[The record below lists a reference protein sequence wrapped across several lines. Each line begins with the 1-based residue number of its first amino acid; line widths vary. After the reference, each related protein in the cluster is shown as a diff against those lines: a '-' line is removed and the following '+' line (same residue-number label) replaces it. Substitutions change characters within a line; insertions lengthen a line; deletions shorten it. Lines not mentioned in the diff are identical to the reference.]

1 MNRDGWQVC
10 CPSFSCSFWIMS
22 EFPIFWRE
30 TNSLWELPKQ
40 RKKRGLSPRSLLKE
54 GHRRHYLSW
63 KSTRRA
69 ASASATDIHFLI
81 TSMAYHLARSAKRK
95 EEHPVCGAAPLDT
108 QFRSKDTTFSA
119 HKQAEER
126 KTYFRGF
133 GGFLSTGTLSY
144 SSELGNALRLEIPT
158 KNYLSSIR
166 KKYIVFVIEDV

>member
-54 GHRRHYLSW
+54 GHRRHYLPW

-69 ASASATDIHFLI
+69 ASASVTDIHFLI
-81 TSMAYHLARSAKRK
+81 TSMAHHLARGFKLEK
-95 EEHPVCGAAPLDT
+95 WHPMCGATTLAA
-108 QFRSKDTTFSA
+108 QFRCKDTTFSA
-119 HKQAEER
+119 HEQTKER
-126 KTYFRGF
+126 KTHFRGF

-144 SSELGNALRLEIPT
+144 SSALGNALRLEILT
-158 KNYLSSIR
+158 K
-166 KKYIVFVIEDV
+166 